1 MANKKKQPEQPEDDN
16 PFIVSTEENH
26 IKRCPECGS
35 RMISG
40 EFSSMANFG
49 VTREPHF
56 VTGFGFMQVR
66 YERATPVD
74 CYMCIKCG
82 LIKFY
87 GRLPLAAMDPIERQ
101 KAIKEFFPELAGKL
115 EKIEKQ
121 QKERKAFESVPSED
135 DDEKHRGV

>member
-1 MANKKKQPEQPEDDN
+1 MANKKNQPENPPNDN
-16 PFIVSTEENH
+16 PFVKNTEEQH
-26 IKRCPECGS
+26 LKRCPECGS

-40 EFSSMANFG
+40 ELSSTANFG

-74 CYMCIKCG
+74 CYMCINCG

-87 GRLPLAAMDPIERQ
+87 GRFPLAAMDPIERQ
-101 KAIKEFFPELAGKL
+101 KTIKEFFPELAGKL
-115 EKIEKQ
+115 EKLEKQ
-121 QKERKAFESVPSED
+121 QKERESIDHVPTDND
-135 DDEKHRGV
+135 DDKHRGI